1 MKIELIVLDVDG
13 TMTDGSIY
21 YDSKGNETKAFNV
34 KDGLGIASWI
44 RMGRKVAIITG
55 RKSAIVSKR
64 AEELKINYCRQGV
77 KDKLKEIKNI
87 VDELGINSKNVAAI
101 GDDWNDYEML
111 KYAGLSFVPSNA
123 SYSVRHISD
132 YILNK
137 RGGDGAV
144 REMIDILIEKEELEE
159 EMRALWSAKSK

>member
-1 MKIELIVLDVDG
+1 MRIKLIVLDVDG

-21 YDSKGNETKAFNV
+21 YDSLGNEIKAFNV

-44 RMGRKVAIITG
+44 RMGREVAIITG
-55 RKSAIVSKR
+55 RKSNIVSKR

-77 KDKLKEIKNI
+77 KDKLKELKEI
-87 VDELGINSKNVAAI
+87 VAELGITAQSVAVI

-111 KYAGLSFVPSNA
+111 KYAGLSFVPSDA
-123 SYSVRHISD
+123 SFNVRHIAD

-137 RGGDGAV
+137 KGGEGAV
-144 REMIDILIEKEELEE
+144 REMIDILIEQEGLEE
-159 EMRALWSAKSK
+159 EIRALWSAE

>member
-1 MKIELIVLDVDG
+1 MRIKLIVLDVDG

-21 YDSKGNETKAFNV
+21 YDSLGNEIKAFNV

-44 RMGRKVAIITG
+44 RMGREVAIITG

-77 KDKLKEIKNI
+77 KDKLKELKEI
-87 VDELGINSKNVAAI
+87 VAELGITAQNVAVI

-111 KYAGLSFVPSNA
+111 KYAGLSFVPSDA

-132 YILNK
+132 YILDK

-144 REMIDILIEKEELEE
+144 REMIDILIKEEGLEE
-159 EMRALWSAKSK
+159 EMIALWSAESK